1 MSNKIILSFV
11 FIIAVI
17 GGIYVMRQPEKT
29 TESVQ
34 QVSNE
39 TETDTNSEIITDLQV
54 SNSATITSTPTTP
67 ALTSVT
73 PQPVTTSTPTATT
86 PTNTTVKTVT
96 MAEVAQN
103 NNANSC
109 WSVIDTSVYNLTE
122 WISKHPGGSRGI
134 LSICGTDGTAAFTRQ
149 HGNSKNA
156 QATLTN
162 YYFAQLK

>member
-11 FIIAVI
+11 FIIAII
-17 GGIYVMRQPEKT
+17 GGIYVVRQPEKT
-29 TESVQ
+29 TESEQ
-34 QVSNE
+34 QALNE
-39 TETDTNSEIITDLQV
+39 TE
-54 SNSATITSTPTTP
+54 STPAPITTI
-67 ALTSVT
+67 
-73 PQPVTTSTPTATT
+73 PTA
-86 PTNTTVKTVT
+86 TVKTVT

-109 WSVIDTSVYNLTE
+109 WSVIDTKVYNLTE
-122 WISKHPGGSRGI
+122 WINKHPGGSRGI

-149 HGNSKNA
+149 HGSSKNA